1 MNFNKHRATT
11 AGILFGLTILV
22 APLLA
27 ENKSASPANAAP
39 DGGWRLVWSDE
50 FDQPDGTVP
59 DPAKWGYDTGG
70 NGWGNK
76 ELEYYTSRTNNAR
89 IEDGKLVI
97 EARHEDF
104 GGRNITSARLLTR
117 GKESWTY
124 GRFEARMKI
133 PRGQGVWP
141 AFWLL
146 STNISSVGWPACG
159 EIDIMENI
167 GREPGT
173 VHGTVHGPGYSGDH
187 GIGGPM
193 TLPGGAAVADGFH
206 IFAVECEPESIVWF
220 MDGKQYFSLTP
231 AQLPEKARWVFN
243 QPKFMLLNLAIGGA
257 WPGYPDATSTYP
269 QRMIVDYVRVYEK
282 SPSPENTDSGRPQQ
296 ANFKPAGL

>member
-1 MNFNKHRATT
+1 MNFNKHRGTA

-27 ENKSASPANAAP
+27 ENKSDSTAKVAP

-50 FDQPDGTVP
+50 FDQPDGSAP
-59 DPAKWGYDTGG
+59 DPARWGYDIGG

-76 ELEYYTSRTNNAR
+76 ELEYYTPRTNNAC

-97 EARHEDF
+97 EARREDF
-104 GGRNITSARLLTR
+104 NGRNITSARLLTR
-117 GKESWTY
+117 GKGSWTY

-193 TLPGGAAVADGFH
+193 TLPGGAAVADDFH
-206 IFAVECEPESIVWF
+206 VFAVECEPESIVWF
-220 MDGKQYFSLTP
+220 MDGKQYFRLTP

-243 QPKFMLLNLAIGGA
+243 QPKFMLLNLAIGGG
-257 WPGYPDATSTYP
+257 WPGYPDATSTFP

-282 SPSPENTDSGRPQQ
+282 TPSPETTDSGRSQH
-296 ANFKPAGL
+296 ADFKPTGL